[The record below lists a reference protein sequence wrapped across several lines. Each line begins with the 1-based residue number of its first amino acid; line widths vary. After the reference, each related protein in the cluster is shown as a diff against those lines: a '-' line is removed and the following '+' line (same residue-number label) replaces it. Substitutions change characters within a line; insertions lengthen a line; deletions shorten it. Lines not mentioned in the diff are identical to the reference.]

1 MRLYDIK
8 NNVIRD
14 GDMIYVDLE
23 KIAYI
28 TGDDYGEGTVL
39 CYTQYL
45 DDSLVLHRDDG
56 SGYYEIPLEGTT
68 ISGVELVNGF
78 VDEDTKIME
87 F

>member
-1 MRLYDIK
+1 MRLYDNK

-39 CYTQYL
+39 CYAQYL
-45 DDSLVLHRDDG
+45 DDSIVLHRDDG
-56 SGYYEIPLEGTT
+56 SGYYEIPLGGTT
-68 ISGVELVNGF
+68 LRGVQLVDDF
-78 VDEDTKIME
+78 VDEDTEIMD